1 MNPALIGMGSNVGSS
16 GSVLTHALELISRL
30 PETSVRAL
38 SPVYQTKPWGLVDQ
52 PDFLNAVVELA
63 TGLPPRELL
72 AALQLIETQLGR
84 VRDGERWGPRTID
97 LDLLVYADQ
106 VIDQPDLVVPHP
118 HLHERAFVLVPL
130 FDLSPSLVVPGRG
143 RVDEL
148 LAALDDTER
157 VGVGGA
163 LVDTIDRPVIG
174 SATGPVIKPATRP
187 ATRRESE

>member
-1 MNPALIGMGSNVGSS
+1 MGSNVGSS
-16 GSVLTHALELISRL
+16 GSVLNHAAELLSRL

-38 SPVYQTKPWGLVDQ
+38 SPVYQTRPWGLADQ
-52 PDFLNAVVELA
+52 PDFLNAVVEVA
-63 TGLPPRELL
+63 TGLPPRELF

-130 FDLSPSLVVPGRG
+130 HDLSPSLVVPGRG
-143 RVDEL
+143 RVDAL

-157 VGVGGA
+157 AGVGSA
-163 LVDTIDRPVIG
+163 LVDTIDRP
-174 SATGPVIKPATRP
+174 ATGPVIKPATRP
-187 ATRRESE
+187 ATGRESE